1 MFYGLNNIIKKILPK
16 GLFYRSLIIVAA
28 PIILLQIIITVVF
41 FDSLWIK
48 ANKGMTRSLVSE
60 IRTLYDVYNTP
71 DMKQKQTITNLYNQ
85 NFDFVISFKENE
97 VFPKAPK
104 ERWYSPMDR
113 SLRRE
118 LKSAFEVSSYWFDTT
133 SYRELVELKI
143 KYQNGLLQIFFPKHK
158 ISPSSARIFALWITL
173 PGLLLIMIAII
184 FLKNQTRPIVNL
196 SKAAESFG
204 KGEYIKEFRPSGA
217 KEIRQAAHE
226 FDKMRKR
233 ITIHLNQRSEM
244 LSGISHDLR
253 TPLTRLKLQLALLKQ
268 QDLAKKMSDDIEEME
283 RMLNEYLEFSRHQKN
298 EETEIVELNSTIQD
312 VAKKYENK
320 QIKIS
325 VEKNLKI
332 NIRPNSIKRC
342 LTNLIDNGLSYGNKV
357 AILCNKTKGNILI
370 CIDDDGPGIAENE
383 YQNVMKPF
391 YRIDKSRSQNKAGV
405 GLGLSIANDIIRSHG
420 GNISLE
426 KSPLSGLR
434 VKISL
439 PV

>member
-1 MFYGLNNIIKKILPK
+1 MFYGLNNFIKKILPK
-16 GLFYRSLIIVAA
+16 GLFYRSLIIVVT

-60 IRTLYDVYNTP
+60 IRTLYDVHKNP
-71 DMKQKQTITNLYNQ
+71 NMEQKQAITNLYNQ

-97 VFPKAPK
+97 VFPKMLK

-118 LKSAFEVSSYWFDTT
+118 LKSAFEASYWFDTT
-133 SYRELVELKI
+133 SYKELVELRIPHKS
-143 KYQNGLLQIFFPKHK
+143 GFLQIFFPKHK
-158 ISPSSARIFALWITL
+158 IAPSSARIFALWITL
-173 PGLLLIMIAII
+173 PGLLLIIIAIV

-196 SKAAESFG
+196 AKAAEKFG
-204 KGEYIKEFRPSGA
+204 KGEFVKEFRPFGA
-217 KEIRQAAHE
+217 REIRQAAYE
-226 FDKMRKR
+226 FDRMRKR
-233 ITIHLNQRSEM
+233 ILVHLNQRSEM

-283 RMLNEYLEFSRHQKN
+283 RMLNEYLEFSRIQKS
-298 EETEIVELNSTIQD
+298 EETETVNINNLITEIV
-312 VAKKYENK
+312 KKFDGK
-320 QIKIS
+320 QID
-325 VEKNLKI
+325 VHFEENLKI
-332 NIRPNSIKRC
+332 NIRLNAIKRC
-342 LTNLIDNGLSYGNKV
+342 LINIINNGLSYGKKV
-357 AILCNKTKGNILI
+357 EIFMKKTINNLI
-370 CIDDDGPGIAENE
+370 IFIDDDGPGIPENE
-383 YQNVMKPF
+383 HQNVIKPF
-391 YRIDKSRSQNKAGV
+391 YRIDKSRGQNKSGV

-420 GNISLE
+420 GYISLE

-439 PV
+439 PL

>member
-1 MFYGLNNIIKKILPK
+1 MFYGLNNIFKKILPK
-16 GLFYRSLIIVAA
+16 RLFYRSLLIVAA

-60 IRTLYDVYNTP
+60 IRTLYDVYKNP
-71 DMKQKQTITNLYNQ
+71 DMGQKQTIIDLYNK
-85 NFDFVISFKENE
+85 NFDLIITLKQNE
-97 VFPKAPK
+97 IFPKVK
-104 ERWYSPMDR
+104 GERWYSPMDR

-118 LKSAFEVSSYWFDTT
+118 LKSAFEEDYFFDTIT
-133 SYRELVELKI
+133 YKELVEVKI
-143 KYQNGLLQIFFPKHK
+143 KYKDGFLQIFFPRER
-158 ISPSSARIFALWITL
+158 IAPSSARIFALWITL

-196 SKAAESFG
+196 AKAAESFG
-204 KGEYIKEFRPSGA
+204 KGEFIKGFRPSGA
-217 KEIRQAAHE
+217 KEIRQAAYE

-283 RMLNEYLEFSRHQKN
+283 KMLNEYLEFSRHQKN
-298 EETEIVELNSTIQD
+298 EDTEIVNLND
-312 VAKKYENK
+312 LVKDLVKKYEKKDINFSI
-320 QIKIS
+320 Q
-325 VEKNLKI
+325 ENLEI

-342 LTNLIDNGLSYGNKV
+342 ISNLLDNGLSYGKKIEIS
-357 AILCNKTKGNILI
+357 AQKTLSNVSLF
-370 CIDDDGPGIAENE
+370 IDDDGPGIPENE

-391 YRIDKSRSQNKAGV
+391 YRIDKSRGLNKSGV

-420 GNISLE
+420 GSISLMR
-426 KSPLSGLR
+426 SSLGGLR
-434 VKISL
+434 VKISFPL
-439 PV
+439 